1 MKLTQD
7 HSGFYRLLSS
17 LSIVV
22 LLVFSLV
29 FSLERILSADTATYL
44 YNLVNERSFAFGS
57 QRVIAACTQL
67 LPLAFLQFNAS
78 LAAVVAAYSFN
89 MMLFHALIA
98 FIIMFAWKDY
108 KSALVLLLA
117 QLIAGSL
124 LFYYPVSEYQMGLS
138 VSILLYSYVKT
149 FKLHLAIKP
158 YQLIIV
164 FFLLLLILYSHP
176 LALVFLA
183 FLLAYF
189 FLTNENT
196 SQRYFV
202 FFIIMAG
209 CIWLSKY
216 FFFSVPNDT
225 SNLDLIKGLKLF
237 PEQAW
242 KIFWNYSKAYDYLFL
257 ILASLSF
264 LSLVFRKKWALSA
277 P

>member
-57 QRVIAACTQL
+57 QRFIAACTQL

-108 KSALVLLLA
+108 
-117 QLIAGSL
+117 
-124 LFYYPVSEYQMGLS
+124 
-138 VSILLYSYVKT
+138 
-149 FKLHLAIKP
+149 
-158 YQLIIV
+158 
-164 FFLLLLILYSHP
+164 
-176 LALVFLA
+176 
-183 FLLAYF
+183 
-189 FLTNENT
+189 
-196 SQRYFV
+196 
-202 FFIIMAG
+202 
-209 CIWLSKY
+209 
-216 FFFSVPNDT
+216 
-225 SNLDLIKGLKLF
+225 
-237 PEQAW
+237 
-242 KIFWNYSKAYDYLFL
+242 
-257 ILASLSF
+257 
-264 LSLVFRKKWALSA
+264 
-277 P
+277 